1 MDAISCSHERSGRLH
16 SVDLARAAVLDRGD
30 LRAGTRG
37 ESLFLLRS
45 PRRTCFL
52 NNLSRPP
59 RRTKYSSNA
68 GESLARQFST
78 LAQACNASLLQPIF
92 NLPSP
97 EKRPVR
103 VLPLDQ
109 QFDRPLLVVSD
120 AGQQVAMAQTH
131 ILIDLVALNFLCE
144 EAADCECEE
153 EKKAA
158 ITGTYLSC

>member
-1 MDAISCSHERSGRLH
+1 MRLFSSVVWLISKLLTASLPLSTSQPSMDAISCSHERSGGLH

-78 LAQACNASLLQPIF
+78 LGQACMQAYSSLSSTSQ
-92 NLPSP
+92 
-97 EKRPVR
+97 
-103 VLPLDQ
+103 VLRDVP
-109 QFDRPLLVVSD
+109 FESSYW
-120 AGQQVAMAQTH
+120 TNNS
-131 ILIDLVALNFLCE
+131 IDPCL
-144 EAADCECEE
+144 
-153 EKKAA
+153 
-158 ITGTYLSC
+158 